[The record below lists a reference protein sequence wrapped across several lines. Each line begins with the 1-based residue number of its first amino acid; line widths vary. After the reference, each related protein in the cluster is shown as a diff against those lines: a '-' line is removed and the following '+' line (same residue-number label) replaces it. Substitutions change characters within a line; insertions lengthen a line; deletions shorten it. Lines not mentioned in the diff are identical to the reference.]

1 MKKIFAERFL
11 IGMTIGFMFGFSN
24 GLWSLGSFIGLI
36 QDCLVGSFVGGCV
49 GLLFTKKA
57 LTWVLELFGKIGGF

>member
-11 IGMTIGFMFGFSN
+11 IGMTTGFMFGFSI
-24 GLWSLGSFIGLI
+24 GLWSLGSFMGLI
-36 QDCLVGSFVGGCV
+36 QDCLVGSFVGGFV

-57 LTWVLELFGKIGGF
+57 LTWVMELFGKIGGF

>member
-1 MKKIFAERFL
+1 MKKILTERFL
-11 IGMTIGFMFGFSN
+11 IGMTIGFVFGFFI

-36 QDCLVGSFVGGCV
+36 QDSLVGSFAGGCF

-57 LTWVLELFGKIGGF
+57 LTWLLELFGKIGGF